1 MTKFKDIIID
11 TPERFIG
18 KHKNHRISIAYDAE
32 RDMYDADVQNA
43 EGWNIME
50 IIALFEDMK
59 DAIDFCVE
67 YIDKYN

>member
-1 MTKFKDIIID
+1 MSEFENIIID

-18 KHKNHRISIAYDAE
+18 RYKNHRISIVYDSE
-32 RDMYDADVQNA
+32 RVMYDADVQGSD
-43 EGWNIME
+43 GWNIME
-50 IIALFEDMK
+50 IKALFENMK